1 MSFDLHNYIPRYT
14 PRDRQLWRTMVYFCL
29 NKFYHNVYTSTSAT
43 TDLLSYRIPKF
54 SVNHSNNNLWP
65 LRYIV
70 YPCRPKRSIIQPIVI
85 SRYFRY
91 SSSIFL
97 ICGQRPDQSIGNSD
111 LNERQLRFKRETSDL
126 EFRRHF
132 VTHYWLTFKGC
143 IPTLQVASQLRNKHF
158 YFRAIDI
165 SSTC

>member
-85 SRYFRY
+85 SRYFR
-91 SSSIFL
+91 FL
-97 ICGQRPDQSIGNSD
+97 IFDISYLRAAAWPIDW
-111 LNERQLRFKRETSDL
+111 ELRFKRETSDL